1 MKVAVW
7 ADNVLDPVMSGMGQ
21 HQRGL
26 LRALDRV
33 DSELELSVFYT
44 QRRVGQPFP
53 VPLKSL
59 ERRPLPGVRHLWYP
73 VWHSIHRPAVDRF
86 VGTPDLVHLLHSSVT
101 VPAAAPRIVWI
112 VDLASAR
119 HPAAFPRRRR
129 IFKDAAIRRAVADAS
144 VTFVTNTEFV
154 KAELCDLY
162 DVAPE
167 RVTPVLLGIDH
178 ERFRPVDD
186 PERRRTVRER
196 YRLPPEF
203 VLFVGLVS
211 PRKNVDLLIE
221 GFEMH
226 RRRHGDELE
235 LVLAGAPGWDCESVL
250 EAADAAEG
258 VTFVGFV
265 ADEDLAAVYSMARA
279 LVFPSRYE
287 GFGMPLIEAMASG
300 TPVIAGSVSAIPE
313 VVGDAALLL
322 DELTP
327 EAIAGAIDRISA
339 DRQLVEGL
347 RDRGLD
353 RAARYTWDRAA
364 RHCVDL
370 YRERLAG

>member
-26 LRALDRV
+26 LRALDRL
-33 DSELELSVFYT
+33 DGELELSVFYT
-44 QRRVGQPFP
+44 QRRFGQSFP
-53 VPLKSL
+53 VPLTSL

-73 VWHSIHRPAVDRF
+73 VWHSLHRPAVDRL
-86 VGTPDLVHLLHSSVT
+86 VGLPDLVHLLHSSVT

-119 HPAAFPRRRR
+119 DPSAFPRRRR
-129 IFKDAAIRRAVADAS
+129 IFKDTAIRRAVADER

-154 KAELCDLY
+154 KTELCDLY
-162 DVAPE
+162 DVSPE

-178 ERFRPVDD
+178 ERFQPVGD
-186 PERRRTVRER
+186 PEQLRSVRER

-221 GFEMH
+221 GYEMH
-226 RRRHGDELE
+226 RRRHGDALG

-250 EAADAAEG
+250 EAAEAAEG
-258 VTFVGFV
+258 VTFAGFV

-300 TPVIAGSVSAIPE
+300 TPVITSSMSAIPE

-322 DELTP
+322 EELTP
-327 EAIAGAIDRISA
+327 EAIAEAIGRISA
-339 DRQLVEGL
+339 DQHLVESL
-347 RDRGLD
+347 RERGLGW
-353 RAARYTWDRAA
+353 AGRYTWDRAA

-370 YRERLAG
+370 YRERLAA